1 MGNKTANEALAYAKA
16 NFQTTLKMIDA
27 LQKISEQTG
36 DQLIGAKH
44 QDGKTITQYLFATA
58 IISQAY
64 TTLRKGKSKVQFAYN
79 EYCGMD
85 QALSDRLF
93 KENTSIGQL
102 ALRLELIM
110 DYVTSANLP
119 DPYASDGI
127 DISRVAREI
136 AESADKVTDIIAT
149 IDKILES

>member
-1 MGNKTANEALAYAKA
+1 MGNKTANEALAFAKA

-85 QALSDRLF
+85 QALSNRLLR
-93 KENTSIGQL
+93 ENSSIGRL
-102 ALRLELIM
+102 TLRLELIM
-110 DYVTSANLP
+110 DYITSANLP
-119 DPYASDGI
+119 DPYASDGV

-136 AESADKVTDIIAT
+136 AESADKVTYIIAT